1 MLFIA
6 YNFKSF
12 AEALPHIIFF
22 THNQT
27 GMKQVD
33 LKKNKKLLADDVCRI
48 FFFLIY
54 YLCKMLQAP
63 MPVIM
68 FGENDAASS

>member
-1 MLFIA
+1 M
-6 YNFKSF
+6 S
-12 AEALPHIIFF
+12 AEF
-22 THNQT
+22 
-27 GMKQVD
+27 
-33 LKKNKKLLADDVCRI
+33 